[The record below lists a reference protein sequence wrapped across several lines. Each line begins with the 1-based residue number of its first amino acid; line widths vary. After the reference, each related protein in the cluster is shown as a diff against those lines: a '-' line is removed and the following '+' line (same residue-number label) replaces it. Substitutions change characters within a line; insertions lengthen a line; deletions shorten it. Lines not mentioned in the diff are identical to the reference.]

1 MTEER
6 RCSDKYKKYSPLYML
21 SYGKIDIWELF
32 CPDWRYFDQ
41 VQMTFRDFVK
51 SMHVRRKNVRKE
63 GDGLFAFLYSRNK
76 EYGWGKYHSQFFYQL
91 CESCD
96 NKSVI
101 TLDEERH
108 WSAYALLCLVLLP
121 FWYQKCRRA
130 GFDKSK
136 SLALTL
142 ALYDVKND
150 VHEFLKVIGDNI
162 VVTYCDVFASDH
174 YLTKK
179 LNKRNYVTVTV
190 QHGIYTNDD
199 YDFVYSE
206 SKYFVANCKLSKKYA
221 MECGKKLVY
230 SPGLIASISEMPR
243 KAMIK
248 NGQFLVLVDGFDAND
263 QKTISTSKY
272 ILEMAERFAM
282 EYGYKYVVRYHP
294 MNAGAVLHDANSKN
308 IVRISESDECTMD
321 VINEAEFIIMGRSTA
336 WFQAISLLCPTFR
349 YMGFEDDYMSDIHY
363 NGFMNYEELK
373 ELYRKTSTE
382 TIDDLKL
389 VKQEYLGADDVLAA
403 YQNVWRD
410 ITQKEGKDECR

>member
-6 RCSDKYKKYSPLYML
+6 KCSDKYKKYSPLYMI

-41 VQMTFRDFVK
+41 IKMTFRDFIK
-51 SMHVRRKNVRKE
+51 EMHLRRKNIKKE
-63 GDGLFAFLYSRNK
+63 GNGTFAFLYSRHK
-76 EYGWGKYHSQFFYQL
+76 AYGWGKYHAQFFYQL

-96 NKSVI
+96 NKSVV

-108 WSAYALLCLVLLP
+108 WSAYAFLSLLLLP
-121 FWYQKCRRA
+121 FWYGKCRRV
-130 GFDKSK
+130 GFDKNK

-150 VHEFLKVIGDNI
+150 VHELLKVISKNNI

-174 YLTKK
+174 YLTTI
-179 LNKRNYVTVTV
+179 LNKRGNVTVTV

-206 SKYFVANCKLSKKYA
+206 SKYFIANCKLSKKYA
-221 MECGKKLVY
+221 MECGKQLVY
-230 SPGLIASISEMPR
+230 APGLMASIGEIPR
-243 KAMIK
+243 KDMIRNK
-248 NGQFLVLVDGFDAND
+248 QFLVFVDGFDAYD
-263 QKTISTSKY
+263 EKTISTSKH
-272 ILEMAERFAM
+272 ILEMAERFAV

-294 MNAGAVLHDANSKN
+294 MNAGAVLHNVNSQS
-308 IVRISESDECTMD
+308 ILRISESSESTMD
-321 VINEAEFIIMGRSTA
+321 VINEAEFIIMGRSTV
-336 WFQAISLLCPTFR
+336 WFQAISLLCPIFR

-363 NGFMNYEELK
+363 NGFLNYEELK
-373 ELYRKTSTE
+373 ELYNKIETE

-389 VKQEYLGADDVLAA
+389 VKKEYLGSDDALEA
-403 YQNVWRD
+403 YRNVWRD
-410 ITQKEGKDECR
+410 IAQREKVCV